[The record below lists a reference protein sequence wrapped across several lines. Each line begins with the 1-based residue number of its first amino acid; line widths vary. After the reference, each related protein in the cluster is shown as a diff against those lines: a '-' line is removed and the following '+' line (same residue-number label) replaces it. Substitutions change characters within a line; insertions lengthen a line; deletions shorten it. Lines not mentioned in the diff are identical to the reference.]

1 MTDFT
6 HLKGQTVDYA
16 PHPGY
21 GTYFPALVVHAGD
34 ETLECL
40 VWNWDGASI
49 KATPRS
55 GVRHE
60 ADERLKDP
68 VFLNN
73 LIADGEG
80 GVFRINQKDR
90 DIEDRLK
97 SLETALTSQT
107 LAPAKSVRVDTTG
120 WRDAET
126 RGESLT
132 PKQKAE
138 KAISN

>member
-1 MTDFT
+1 MSDFT
-6 HLKGQTVDYA
+6 NLKGATVDYS

-60 ADERLKDP
+60 ADEKLKDP

-80 GVFRINQKDR
+80 GVFRIPLKDQ
-90 DIEDRLK
+90 DIEARLAA
-97 SLETALTSQT
+97 LEAAISSQT
-107 LAPAKSVRVDTTG
+107 LAPKGVKVDTG
-120 WRDAET
+120 WRDAEA
-126 RGESLT
+126 RGEKLT
-132 PKQKAE
+132 PAQKAD
-138 KAISN
+138 KALSS